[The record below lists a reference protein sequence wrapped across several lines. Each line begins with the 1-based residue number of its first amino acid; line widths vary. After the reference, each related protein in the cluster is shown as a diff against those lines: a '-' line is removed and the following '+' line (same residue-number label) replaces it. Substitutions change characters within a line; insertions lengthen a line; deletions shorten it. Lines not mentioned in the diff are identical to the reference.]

1 MKTIEQLLIEV
12 GEDKHQNLTTTSFK
26 FKTDLW
32 NFFQGFGDKVAI
44 EFGTHKGQTTRIMS
58 FLFDKVHTVNNTDNE
73 KSKEL
78 NADRANIVHHN
89 FNLYSSDRLPVV
101 DIIDVALIDAGH
113 TYAEV
118 IYDINRIISMNCSE
132 ECYIVFDDYGSI
144 PDVRRAIDHA
154 INMRYLEQVQEI
166 GHSKGHNFGNGTK
179 GGPDRILAGPEGLIT
194 KVVWH
199 E

>member
-89 FNLYSSDRLPVV
+89 FNLYSSDTLPVT
-101 DIIDVALIDAGH
+101 DTIDVALIDAGH

-118 IYDINRIISMNCSE
+118 IYDINRVISMNCSK
-132 ECYIVFDDYGSI
+132 ECYIVFD
-144 PDVRRAIDHA
+144 HA
-154 INMRYLEQVQEI
+154 ISQGYLEKVQEI
-166 GHSKGHNFGNGTK
+166 GHSTGHNFGNGTK
-179 GGPDRILAGPEGLIT
+179 GGPDRILEASEGLIT
-194 KVVWH
+194 KVIWH
-199 E
+199 G

>member
-1 MKTIEQLLIEV
+1 MKTIKELLEEV

-32 NFFQGFGDKVAI
+32 NFFQGFQDKVAI

-58 FLFDKVHTVNNTDNE
+58 HLFKKVHTVNNSDNE

-78 NADRANIVHHN
+78 NADRTNIVHHN
-89 FNLYSSDRLPVV
+89 FNLYSSDKLPVV

-144 PDVRRAIDHA
+144 PDVRKAIDHA
-154 INMRYLEQVQEI
+154 ISMKYLEEVQEI

-194 KVVWH
+194 KVIWH

>member
-1 MKTIEQLLIEV
+1 MKTIKELLEEV

-32 NFFQGFGDKVAI
+32 NFFQGFQDKVAI

-58 FLFDKVHTVNNTDNE
+58 HLFKKVHTVNNSDNE

-78 NADRANIVHHN
+78 NADRTNIVHHN
-89 FNLYSSDRLPVV
+89 FNLYSPDKLPVV

-144 PDVRRAIDHA
+144 PDVRKAIDHA
-154 INMRYLEQVQEI
+154 ISMKYLEEVQEI

-194 KVVWH
+194 KVIWH